1 MIFKIFLKN
10 MIKILLVHKIIAEMV
25 RRFPLNNNDLEI
37 TKNELM
43 YKSIKELEKILE
55 KIKKENE

>member
-1 MIFKIFLKN
+1 

-25 RRFPLNNNDLEI
+25 GRFPLNNNDLEI